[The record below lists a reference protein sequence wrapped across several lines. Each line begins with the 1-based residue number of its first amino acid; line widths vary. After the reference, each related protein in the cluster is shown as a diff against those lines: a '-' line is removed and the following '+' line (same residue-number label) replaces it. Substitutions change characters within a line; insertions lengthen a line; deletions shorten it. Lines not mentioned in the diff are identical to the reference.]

1 MIIRV
6 KGSAISV
13 TTANTVSDSTLVRI
27 HATNAATIT
36 VANTGGTIGTFD
48 MSQGQVETLEK
59 ASSDTIASNA
69 AVSCTPVA
77 YKG

>member
-6 KGSAISV
+6 KGSAVAV
-13 TTANTVSDSTLVRI
+13 TAANTVADSTLVRI

-48 MSQGQVETLEK
+48 MAQYGVEIVEK
-59 ASSDTIASNA
+59 ETSDTIAATAS
-69 AVSCTPVA
+69 VSCTPVS

>member
-6 KGSAISV
+6 KSSAISI
-13 TTANTVSDSTLVRI
+13 TAVNTVSDATLLRI
-27 HATNAATIT
+27 HATNAAAIT
-36 VANTGGTIGTFD
+36 VANTSGTIGTFN

-59 ASSDTIASNA
+59 VSSDTIAANA